1 MATLGIASVVAQK
14 LKQSFANKFFDM
26 YNISLMEEDYTPE
39 HVMQYLNGPANVYKV
54 VHEVEDVVVETAPPY
69 DTTPAPN
76 LKWVA
81 PMALCRNY
89 VQTFVPTMPYDEDLD
104 KFISTD
110 KDQDFEKECGAVVYA
125 MRSHTK
131 QLHFLYSCVAAFV
144 KSLQGEILVV
154 GDNGGAVAYRTNFEH
169 TYTMYRG
176 QPDWELLQDIPDKRK
191 GCIIY
196 NEQFENLFHTRRF
209 DHIVVFLYSYD
220 FLFPEG
226 ASVHYLNMIPGNGG
240 IIKMKRTNEYNING
254 KVVTLHPQP
263 IGSVVC
269 HTSYFKVHDPLD
281 NFVSWYTDLF
291 PSSTCLTASLSPL
304 TNHNRLGPISNI
316 LISDKVDGELHYFE
330 VRDGCMELLDRD
342 LKMLMHGEIFLPD
355 QRLILEKVGDHYFVV
370 EPLYYSGISKFQE
383 WLELG
388 DYMADQNFSHKRWYP
403 FPIDLNWQQ
412 FAKSGEGVVIKSKE
426 SFIGSRDYAFRR
438 LQTYYVKI
446 PSRVSY
452 EDKVERYQSKDQ
464 KNSVYRGC
472 HNIYSDPDLVF
483 NGTGVY
489 EVNVQRSSLSRKRD
503 KEYADPAWYV
513 DSVTMKL
520 DFVKIFSL
528 PLKLMEFA
536 ECASQGL
543 GAMTQLKSHRVA
555 YSQIIENRFNQIIVD
570 FPTEIGAMLLYC
582 DKIYSVTHTYEG
594 HSAGIMMV

>member
-1 MATLGIASVVAQK
+1 VITWPVKI
-14 LKQSFANKFFDM
+14 FF
-26 YNISLMEEDYTPE
+26 
-39 HVMQYLNGPANVYKV
+39 
-54 VHEVEDVVVETAPPY
+54 
-69 DTTPAPN
+69 
-76 LKWVA
+76 
-81 PMALCRNY
+81 
-89 VQTFVPTMPYDEDLD
+89 
-104 KFISTD
+104 
-110 KDQDFEKECGAVVYA
+110 
-125 MRSHTK
+125 
-131 QLHFLYSCVAAFV
+131 
-144 KSLQGEILVV
+144 
-154 GDNGGAVAYRTNFEH
+154 
-169 TYTMYRG
+169 
-176 QPDWELLQDIPDKRK
+176 
-191 GCIIY
+191 
-196 NEQFENLFHTRRF
+196 
-209 DHIVVFLYSYD
+209 
-220 FLFPEG
+220 
-226 ASVHYLNMIPGNGG
+226 
-240 IIKMKRTNEYNING
+240 
-254 KVVTLHPQP
+254 
-263 IGSVVC
+263 
-269 HTSYFKVHDPLD
+269 
-281 NFVSWYTDLF
+281 
-291 PSSTCLTASLSPL
+291 
-304 TNHNRLGPISNI
+304 
-316 LISDKVDGELHYFE
+316 
-330 VRDGCMELLDRD
+330 
-342 LKMLMHGEIFLPD
+342 
-355 QRLILEKVGDHYFVV
+355 
-370 EPLYYSGISKFQE
+370 
-383 WLELG
+383 
-388 DYMADQNFSHKRWYP
+388 HKRWYP

-426 SFIGSRDYAFRR
+426 SFIGSKDYAFRR

-543 GAMTQLKSHRVA
+543 GAMTQIKSHRVA

-570 FPTEIGAMLLYC
+570 FPTEIGAMLLYR